1 MSALTT
7 PSGSREKGRFNQAG
21 IGSAGRGEGDVGK
34 VKE

>member
-7 PSGSREKGRFNQAG
+7 PSGSRGKGHFNQAG
-21 IGSAGRGEGDVGK
+21 IGNVGWGRRHGK